1 MLYHLARISDSNG
14 IRWNIASDN
23 RTGTD
28 GNVIANG
35 HTWQDGNTATN
46 PYIIPYYH
54 WLCPLSAQV
63 SLYRICTVASCV
75 DADIRTYETIV
86 ANRHVCFIENNEIE
100 VRKESFTYTYLLPII
115 ATERLIDKEI
125 IIANVSKQSFQNL
138 LHPFAFRW
146 P

>member
-28 GNVIANG
+28 GNVITNG

-46 PYIIPYYH
+46 PYIISYSH
-54 WLCPLSAQV
+54 WFCPLSARV
-63 SLYRICTVASCV
+63 SLYRISTVASCE
-75 DADIRTYETIV
+75 DADIRTNETVV
-86 ANRHVCFIENNEIE
+86 ANRYVCFIENNEIE
-100 VRKESFTYTYLLPII
+100 VRKKSFTYTYMLPII

-125 IIANVSKQSFQNL
+125 IIANMSKQSFQNL

-146 P
+146 S